1 MFLQK
6 KNKLINERKTI
17 IKLFRKIRYDLMVK
31 NKTGKYLKYAFGE
44 IVLVVIGILIA
55 LQINNWNE
63 NRKLQKQEITYLQ
76 NLSDDLK
83 AQIVL
88 LNGYIDFEDIIIKHS
103 NAIVNHYEYNK
114 GFKNMDSIFPKLNDL
129 SVRWTFSNLNT
140 TLLEMI
146 SSGQINIIKNKELK
160 AELIEF
166 NQVIETFSKNTQNNN
181 TNLIDN
187 LTVQNLIDKSAFASY
202 GYSDRMTEKFKKF
215 YLFNF
220 TTIPDKELTKIATEI
235 INEPKNKLELI
246 NKVVFRNG
254 MANMQK
260 TGNESIKILSEQILL
275 KVETELNKK

>member
-1 MFLQK
+1 M
-6 KNKLINERKTI
+6 
-17 IKLFRKIRYDLMVK
+17 IKFFRKIRQKMLTE
-31 NKTGKYLKYAFGE
+31 NKFSQYLLYAIGE

-55 LQINNWNE
+55 LQVNNFNE
-63 NRKLQKQEITYLQ
+63 ERKLQKQEVIYLQ

-88 LNGYIDFEDIIIKHS
+88 LNGYIDFENIIIKHS
-103 NAIVNHYEYNK
+103 NDIVNHFEYNK
-114 GFKNMDSIFPKLNDL
+114 GFKNMDRIFPKLNDL
-129 SVRWTFSNLNT
+129 TVRWTFSNVNT

-146 SSGQINIIKNKELK
+146 NSGQINIIQNKKLK

-187 LTVQNLIDKSAFASY
+187 LTVQSIIDKSAFASY
-202 GYSDRMTEKFKKF
+202 AYSDRMTEKFKEF

-220 TTIPDKELTKIATEI
+220 IRIPDNELKEIATEI

-246 NKVVFRNG
+246 NRVVFRNG

-260 TGNESIKILSEQILL
+260 TGNESIKNLAEEILL